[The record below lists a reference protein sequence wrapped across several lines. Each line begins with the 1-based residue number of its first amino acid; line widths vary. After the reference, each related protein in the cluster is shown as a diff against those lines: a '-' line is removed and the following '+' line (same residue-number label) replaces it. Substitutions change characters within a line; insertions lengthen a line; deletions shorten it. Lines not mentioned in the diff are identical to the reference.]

1 MLLKQSVIVVLN
13 GMEYRRMLLP
23 RLREAGVVGSNPVS
37 PTNKINKLSRQSASA
52 DFLFSQYGA
61 QMVQRSSVQTGLGNQ
76 IRSAAVGWRTVNEL

>member
-37 PTNKINKLSRQSASA
+37 PTNKIN
-52 DFLFSQYGA
+52 
-61 QMVQRSSVQTGLGNQ
+61 GL
-76 IRSAAVGWRTVNEL
+76 